1 LILAHVG
8 RVPHLSNGNNITL
21 IAAMEAS
28 LLMTVA
34 VARIIA
40 VMITTGITIVAEI
53 AVVIM
58 TVMESVRKVELTLT
72 PSTVAN
78 ETGAVLEAQLSR

>member
-1 LILAHVG
+1 MVTTL
-8 RVPHLSNGNNITL
+8 TL

-58 TVMESVRKVELTLT
+58 TVMESGRKVELSLT

-78 ETGAVLEAQLSR
+78 ETGAVLEAPLSR